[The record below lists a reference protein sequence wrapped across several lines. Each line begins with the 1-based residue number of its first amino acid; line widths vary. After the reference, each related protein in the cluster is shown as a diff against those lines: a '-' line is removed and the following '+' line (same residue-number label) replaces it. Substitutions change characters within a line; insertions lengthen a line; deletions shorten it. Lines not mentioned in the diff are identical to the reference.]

1 MKIEVFSQ
9 PKLKS
14 AFTTGKMDLSPEG
27 NLTELEII
35 SQYFLYSTYFLA
47 YPVELKIT
55 LGIEVNQK
63 ILNYVR
69 IIQKDSYTY
78 VKQHGLLLDRIEA
91 SSKPTVQEYDGFV
104 SGLLYD
110 YYMEMYETRDK
121 VSKLLKNDVELN
133 KFFADLDIEINNVDI
148 QIGNNEVEHA
158 TYYHN
163 QQNLSLDRR
172 VYYFSG
178 GLDNDDKIETIDR
191 FVNCFNDVV
200 FTRISPSAQVLTAVK
215 IAIKNV
221 VKNSLIFYKP
231 VLQLIKV
238 VNGGAANKLK
248 VDINI
253 YFIEAI
259 HHKHVEQPFIVEIK
273 DTTGKITDT

>member
-1 MKIEVFSQ
+1 MKIEVFNQ
-9 PKLKS
+9 TKLKS

-35 SQYFLYSTYFLA
+35 SQYFLYSTYFLVH
-47 YPVELKIT
+47 PVELKIS
-55 LGIEVNQK
+55 LGIEVDQT

-69 IIQKDSYTY
+69 IIQKDSYRY
-78 VKQHGLLLDRIEA
+78 VKQHGLITDRIES
-91 SSKPTVQEYDGFV
+91 SSKPTVQEYDEFAD
-104 SGLLYD
+104 GLLYD
-110 YYMEMYETRDK
+110 SYIEMYETRDK
-121 VSKLLKNDVELN
+121 VSKLLKDDSELN
-133 KFFADLDIEINNVDI
+133 KFFADSDIEINNIDI

-158 TYYHN
+158 IFYHN
-163 QQNLSLDRR
+163 PNNGPLQRR
-172 VYYFSG
+172 IYSFG
-178 GLDNDDKIETIDR
+178 GAGTDDKIEMVER
-191 FVNCFNDVV
+191 FINCFNDTVL
-200 FTRISPSAQVLTAVK
+200 TRVSPSAQVLTAVK
-215 IAIKNV
+215 IAIKNL

-231 VLQLIKV
+231 VLQLIKA

>member
-55 LGIEVNQK
+55 LGIEVDQK

-78 VKQHGLLLDRIEA
+78 VKQHGLLLDRVES

-110 YYMEMYETRDK
+110 SYMEMYETRDK
-121 VSKLLKNDVELN
+121 VSKLLKEDIELN
-133 KFFADLDIEINNVDI
+133 KFFADSNIEINNIDI
-148 QIGNNEVEHA
+148 QIGNSEVEHA
-158 TYYHN
+158 TFYHN
-163 QQNLSLDRR
+163 QQNLPLPRR
-172 VYYFSG
+172 IYYF
-178 GLDNDDKIETIDR
+178 NDIDVDDEIELFI
-191 FVNCFNDVV
+191 NCFNTTA
-200 FTRISPSAQVLTAVK
+200 FTKLSKREQVLTPVK
-215 IAIKNV
+215 AAIMKL
-221 VKNSLIFYKP
+221 VKNSLIFYP
-231 VLQLIKV
+231 QVLRLIKA
-238 VNGGAANKLK
+238 VNGGTVNKLK
-248 VDINI
+248 VDLNI
-253 YFIEAI
+253 YFIKAMS
-259 HHKHVEQPFIVEIK
+259 HHPNTLSFVVELK
-273 DTTGKITDT
+273 DTTGKIEDT